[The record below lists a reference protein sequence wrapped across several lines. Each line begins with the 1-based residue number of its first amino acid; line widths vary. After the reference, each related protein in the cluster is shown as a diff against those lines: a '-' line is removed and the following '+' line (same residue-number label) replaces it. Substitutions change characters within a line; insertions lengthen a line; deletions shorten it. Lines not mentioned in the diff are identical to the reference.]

1 MTDSDFMK
9 NLKRIWISAFLCAL
23 AIWSSGVPNA
33 FAQLQEPEV
42 VGMEE
47 PRTPLG
53 EGYSSDIGFGVV
65 LNNFGFGVGGHY
77 NKVISDY
84 TELYFRTGITG
95 IRDVSE
101 QTFQSFFTG
110 NRTIPNK
117 YKRAFG
123 FPFLFGLQHRIF
135 PRAITDNFRLF
146 VGAGLGPAM
155 AFTYPYLDDA
165 DENGFRTIR
174 IDPQTGRI
182 RGAERLNDFFTGW
195 RDGSTHWGFSGELT
209 IGADLGS
216 SFDHRAK
223 IEFGYFFYY
232 FSEGLQIMQ
241 PYRPTEYDMDTGYP
255 IGDTKEEFY
264 DAQQYFGSPQIK
276 FTYGFAW

>member
-1 MTDSDFMK
+1 MDISVLMCSGYMEQRGSQCLCTASGTGGSG
-9 NLKRIWISAFLCAL
+9 NGRVQNAPWRRIQQRYRHWRST
-23 AIWSSGVPNA
+23 N
-33 FAQLQEPEV
+33 
-42 VGMEE
+42 
-47 PRTPLG
+47 
-53 EGYSSDIGFGVV
+53 
-65 LNNFGFGVGGHY
+65 
-77 NKVISDY
+77 
-84 TELYFRTGITG
+84 YFRTGITG

-232 FSEGLQIMQ
+232 FSEGLQIM
-241 PYRPTEYDMDTGYP
+241 
-255 IGDTKEEFY
+255 
-264 DAQQYFGSPQIK
+264 
-276 FTYGFAW
+276 

>member
-1 MTDSDFMK
+1 
-9 NLKRIWISAFLCAL
+9 
-23 AIWSSGVPNA
+23 
-33 FAQLQEPEV
+33 
-42 VGMEE
+42 
-47 PRTPLG
+47 LG

-123 FPFLFGLQHRIF
+123 FPFLFGLQHRIL

-165 DENGFRTIR
+165 DDRKST
-174 IDPQTGRI
+174 
-182 RGAERLNDFFTGW
+182 RLN
-195 RDGSTHWGFSGELT
+195 
-209 IGADLGS
+209 S
-216 SFDHRAK
+216 SHVSISYAVF
-223 IEFGYFFYY
+223 
-232 FSEGLQIMQ
+232 
-241 PYRPTEYDMDTGYP
+241 
-255 IGDTKEEFY
+255 
-264 DAQQYFGSPQIK
+264 
-276 FTYGFAW
+276 